1 MTKTPYERGKY
12 DGFWGNTHA
21 ENSDGYTRGY
31 AKGTNIKA
39 YIKTRAMQ
47 SLTKPTGTLVPI
59 LTAGATALSV
69 WCFFLYLLW
78 VMYERSSLS

>member
-1 MTKTPYERGKY
+1 MSNKTK
-12 DGFWGNTHA
+12 
-21 ENSDGYTRGY
+21 
-31 AKGTNIKA
+31 
-39 YIKTRAMQ
+39 
-47 SLTKPTGTLVPI
+47 GTLVPI

>member
-21 ENSDGYTRGY
+21 ETSDGYTRGY
-31 AKGTNIKA
+31 AKGTKIKA
-39 YIKTRAMQ
+39 YINTRAMQ

-59 LTAGATALSV
+59 LTSGTLSLPFMGDV
-69 WCFFLYLLW
+69 
-78 VMYERSSLS
+78 